1 MTAFCIPGLWELTL
15 YQDSQDEGLLCL
27 LSTHYTSG
35 ISNSHVLCSPQKC
48 EVNERYTVHS

>member
-48 EVNERYTVHS
+48 EVNERYTVYS